1 MTNAMTLNLSIFYIW
16 KEVYLVDLLQGL
28 LNSEIG
34 VLDLIVM
41 LLQQRIEHVS
51 SVYTCNTYSA

>member
-1 MTNAMTLNLSIFYIW
+1 M
-16 KEVYLVDLLQGL
+16 DLLQGL

-34 VLDLIVM
+34 VLDLIAM

-51 SVYTCNTYSA
+51 SVYTCNTYLLMHWSMYFIRQCLVNVRL